1 MTSTASNTTQNKLTQ
16 AASPAAKK
24 AAAPVKTKTTTQS
37 ATTRAARPSTV
48 KKSAPKTSAT
58 PVKAATAPASKPAP
72 VQASK
77 ADALKT
83 KTSMVKAKT
92 VKEKKVKVMRDSF
105 TIPKTEF
112 NQIAELKKRAVMMG
126 VEVKKS
132 ELIRA
137 GLLLINGLTD
147 ASFKKA
153 LSAVPTIKTGR
164 PSKD

>member
-1 MTSTASNTTQNKLTQ
+1 MASTASKPKENKLIQ
-16 AASPAAKK
+16 AAASAAPK
-24 AAAPVKTKTTTQS
+24 AAAPLKSKAPTQS
-37 ATTRAARPSTV
+37 ATTRAGRPLAA
-48 KKSAPKTSAT
+48 KK
-58 PVKAATAPASKPAP
+58 
-72 VQASK
+72 
-77 ADALKT
+77 DALKA
-83 KTSMVKAKT
+83 KTSTAKAKP

-137 GLLLINGLTD
+137 GLLLIHGLTD